1 MEEETGPPE
10 GGVGMTIG
18 RGGGAGFAAVLG
30 AAVLL
35 LTTAGAPAA
44 EPKRIGG
51 SDAWGAYQA
60 GNGKKRVCFV
70 HGAPRESR
78 GKYKRRG
85 KTYLQVTHR
94 PAEKVRHVASITAGY
109 IFKKGSRV
117 DVTIDKRK
125 YSLFTHGDTAWA
137 EDGKTDRAIVK
148 ALIRGRKMTVKGRST
163 RNTLTTDT
171 YNLNGFT
178 NAYKAASKACK
189 VKPL

>member
-1 MEEETGPPE
+1 MKIERHT
-10 GGVGMTIG
+10 
-18 RGGGAGFAAVLG
+18 AAVPLAALCA
-30 AAVLL
+30 AAVAL
-35 LTTAGAPAA
+35 AANAAPAQEA
-44 EPKRIGG
+44 KRVGG
-51 SDAWGAYQA
+51 SGPWNAYQA
-60 GNGKKRVCFV
+60 GN
-70 HGAPRESR
+70 

-94 PAEKVRHVASITAGY
+94 PGEKVRHVASVTAGY
-109 IFKKGSRV
+109 IYKKGSRV

-137 EDGKTDRAIVK
+137 EDGKTDRAIVR

-171 YNLNGFT
+171 YSLNGFT
-178 NAYKAASKACK
+178 LAYKAASKACK

>member
-1 MEEETGPPE
+1 
-10 GGVGMTIG
+10 MTIE
-18 RGGGAGFAAVLG
+18 RGAAAGLLAAAVLMLAASG
-30 AAVLL
+30 AS
-35 LTTAGAPAA
+35 AA

-70 HGAPRESR
+70 HGAPKESK

-94 PAEKVRHVASITAGY
+94 PGEKVRNVVSITAGY
-109 IFKKGSRV
+109 IYKRSSRV
-117 DVTIDKRK
+117 DVVIDKRK

-148 ALIRGRKMTVKGRST
+148 ALIRGRKMTVKARST

-171 YNLNGFT
+171 YSLSGFT
-178 NAYKAASKACK
+178 KAYKAASKACK